1 MQANNGIA
9 GRMKVS
15 QLTAC
20 KMDIINNSNISAKNY
35 TSLNM
40 NAIAYLQDRI
50 CVIYLKEIHIK

>member
-40 NAIAYLQDRI
+40 NAIAYLQERMCDISKRNT
-50 CVIYLKEIHIK
+50 Y

>member
-40 NAIAYLQDRI
+40 NAIAYLQGGNPYKVKS
-50 CVIYLKEIHIK
+50 VIHLR